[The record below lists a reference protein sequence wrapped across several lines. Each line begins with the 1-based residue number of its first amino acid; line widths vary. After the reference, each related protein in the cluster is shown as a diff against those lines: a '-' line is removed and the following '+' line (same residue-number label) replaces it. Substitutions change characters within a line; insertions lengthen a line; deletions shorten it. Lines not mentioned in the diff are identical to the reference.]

1 MSIHIHNDFKIR
13 MDDFCMWYVNV
24 IKLIH
29 DYNVTQYII
38 MKHNNHEAYSLYV
51 EIDVFEYGAKY
62 LVVWKVTNQS
72 LHNSLGCNNY
82 DYGFHNN
89 Y

>member
-1 MSIHIHNDFKIR
+1 
-13 MDDFCMWYVNV
+13 
-24 IKLIH
+24 
-29 DYNVTQYII
+29 